1 MIAADHAGVI
11 EQSILDKENLDSDAF
26 TKLTG
31 LKLSG
36 ERRPLRVPVEQIR
49 CHSHKK
55 NDETSLELSFA
66 LPAGC
71 FATTVLHE
79 IMKNS
84 MQ

>member
-1 MIAADHAGVI
+1 MISADQAGVI
-11 EQSILDKENLDSDAF
+11 EHSILDKENLDSDAF

-36 ERRPLRVPVEQIR
+36 ERRPLRVPVEQIECR
-49 CHSHKK
+49 SH
-55 NDETSLELSFA
+55 NVTDGTVLELSFA

-71 FATTVLHE
+71 FATTVLNE

-84 MQ
+84 IQ